1 LRSLLLL
8 RPEPGLSA
16 SAERARAL
24 GLDVIC
30 RPLFRIVPI
39 AWEAPDPADFEGLL
53 ITSANAIRHGGSAL
67 DKLKKLPVYA
77 VGAAT
82 GAAAREAGFDVAE
95 IGDGN
100 ADSLLDRLPPS
111 LRLLHLAGE
120 DHRNPDRP
128 KIDRRIV
135 YRSVEIDD
143 PRLPDLQEL
152 VVAVHSP
159 RAGARLSDLAGER
172 CRTAIAAISAD
183 VAEACGSD
191 WERVEAAAEPND
203 NCLLA
208 LAAMLCHTSRPR

>member
-1 LRSLLLL
+1 VRRLVLL

-30 RPLFRIVPI
+30 SPLFQVEPI
-39 AWEAPDPADFEGLL
+39 AWEVPDPADFEGLL
-53 ITSANAIRHGGSAL
+53 ITSVNAIRHGGSAL
-67 DKLKKLPVYA
+67 DKLKELPVYA

-82 GAAAREAGFDVAE
+82 AAAARTAGFNVAE

-100 ADSLLDRLPPS
+100 ADALLDRLPPS

-120 DHRNPDRP
+120 DHRNGDRR

-143 PRLPDLQEL
+143 PRLPDLEDL

-159 RAGARLSDLAGER
+159 RAGARLADIAGEKY
-172 CRTAIAAISAD
+172 RTAIAAISAD
-183 VAEACGSD
+183 AAEACGSD

>member
-1 LRSLLLL
+1 MLL

-16 SAERARAL
+16 SAVRARAL

-30 RPLFRIVPI
+30 RPLFQIEPI
-39 AWEAPDPADFEGLL
+39 AWEAPDPSDFEGLL

-67 DKLKKLPVYA
+67 DNLKEVPVYA

-82 GAAAREAGFDVAE
+82 ASAAQTAGFNVAE

-120 DHRNPDRP
+120 DHRNTGNL

-135 YRSVEIDD
+135 YRSVEIDE
-143 PRLPDLQEL
+143 PQLPDLKDL
-152 VVAVHSP
+152 VAAVHSP
-159 RAGARLSDLAGER
+159 RAGARLSDLSSER

-183 VAEACGSD
+183 AAEACGGG
-191 WERVEAAAEPND
+191 WEQVEAAAEPND

-208 LAAMLCHTSRPR
+208 LAAMLCHTSPPR

>member
-1 LRSLLLL
+1 M
-8 RPEPGLSA
+8 
-16 SAERARAL
+16 
-24 GLDVIC
+24 
-30 RPLFRIVPI
+30 FRIEPI
-39 AWEAPDPADFEGLL
+39 AWEAPDPAILTGLL

-67 DKLKKLPVYA
+67 DKLRELPVYA

-82 GAAAREAGFDVAE
+82 AAAARTAGFNVAE

-100 ADSLLDRLPPS
+100 ADALLDSLPPS

-120 DHRNPDRP
+120 DHRNRDRL
-128 KIDRRIV
+128 KTDRRIV
-135 YRSVEIDD
+135 YRSVEVDD
-143 PRLPDLQEL
+143 PQLPDLKDL

-159 RAGARLSDLAGER
+159 RAGARLADIAGEKYR
-172 CRTAIAAISAD
+172 AAIAAISAD
-183 VAEACGSD
+183 AAEACGSD

>member
-1 LRSLLLL
+1 VRNLLLL

-30 RPLFRIVPI
+30 RPLFRIEPI
-39 AWEAPDPADFEGLL
+39 AWEAPDSAHFEGLL

-67 DKLKKLPVYA
+67 DKLRELPVYA

-82 GAAAREAGFDVAE
+82 AAAARTAGFNVAE

-100 ADSLLDRLPPS
+100 ADALLDSLPPS

-120 DHRNPDRP
+120 DHRNRDRL
-128 KIDRRIV
+128 KTDRRIV

-143 PRLPDLQEL
+143 PQLPDLKDL

-159 RAGARLSDLAGER
+159 RAGARLADIAGEKYR
-172 CRTAIAAISAD
+172 AAIAAISAD
-183 VAEACGSD
+183 AAEACGSD